1 LKIISLIRREN
12 FGMEQSQQIEP
23 QIKKLN
29 QFIVNNSDLEKLE
42 VLMKEF
48 NPLRILK
55 VNNYEIRHSNMLAW
69 LIDPSEN
76 HNLGDL
82 LLKKV
87 LVGALSGEVEE
98 SLNDIT
104 IPQVLMSN
112 FHDATVLREWKN
124 IDLVI
129 ESKSNDMVLFLE
141 NKIHAGLG
149 KHQLEKYIKII
160 KESYPNCKNIIPVF
174 LTLTGDESPHSNY
187 YKYSHVEIC
196 SLLTNTL
203 NLYKNRINGKVYDF
217 ISYYINVLEELT
229 MQDDRLIQLCKD
241 IYKNHKEA
249 IDLIFSYGMIPSS
262 SFHDAL
268 QVVREEMDLVD
279 YTLNERYSKSNN
291 EYWFLPASLSEIGIP
306 IALPWKSPLAISYF
320 FVKEEN
326 RLKLYLEVGP
336 ISDTEKRLD
345 FLRLLNTSE
354 LFSPNQRA
362 LTNLNGR
369 FTKIKTSSINCN
381 DWDDVDAIQTAI
393 RNLFQNFRFEEV
405 NRELER
411 LVGEFNMV
419 NNF

>member
-1 LKIISLIRREN
+1 LIRKEN
-12 FGMEQSQQIEP
+12 FGMEQLLQIES

-69 LIDPSEN
+69 LLDPSEN

-87 LVGALSGEVEE
+87 LVGVLSGEVEV
-98 SLNDIT
+98 SSNDIT

-129 ESKSNDMVLFLE
+129 ESKSNDMILFIE
-141 NKIHAGLG
+141 NKVHAGLG
-149 KHQLEKYIKII
+149 KHQLQKYIKII

-174 LTLTGDESPHSNY
+174 LTLTGEESSHPNY
-187 YKYSHVEIC
+187 YKYSHIEIC

-203 NLYKNRINGKVYDF
+203 KLYKNRINGKVYDF

-229 MQDDRLIQLCKD
+229 MQDDRLINLCKD

-262 SFHDAL
+262 SYHDAL
-268 QVVREEMDLVD
+268 QVVREELDLVD
-279 YTLNERYSKSNN
+279 YTLNDRYSKSNN
-291 EYWFLPASLSEIGIP
+291 EYWFLPASLLEIGISNT
-306 IALPWKSPLAISYF
+306 LPFRWKSPLALSYF

-326 RLKLYLEVGP
+326 RLKLFLEVGP
-336 ISDTEKRLD
+336 MADTEKRLD
-345 FLRLLNTSE
+345 FLNHLNKSE
-354 LFSPNQRA
+354 LFTPNQKA
-362 LTNLNGR
+362 LTNLNGKY
-369 FTKIKTSSINCN
+369 TKIKTGSINFN
-381 DWDDVDAIQTAI
+381 EWDDVDAIQIAV
-393 RNLFQNFRFEEV
+393 RNLLNNFKFEKV

-411 LVGEFNMV
+411 LVREFNTV
-419 NNF
+419 NSF